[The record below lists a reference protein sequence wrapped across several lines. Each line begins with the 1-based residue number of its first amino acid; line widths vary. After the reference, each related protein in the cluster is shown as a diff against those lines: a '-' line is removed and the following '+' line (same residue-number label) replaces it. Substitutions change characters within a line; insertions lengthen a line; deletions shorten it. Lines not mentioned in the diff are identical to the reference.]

1 MLKKHETIR
10 EKRWLLHEEGEDF
23 SPAAVEEIASTLG
36 VSRVLARLLVCRG
49 HRDAESARSF
59 ICMESELLH
68 NPFAMKDIER
78 AVNRIRRAIR
88 MKEKIT
94 IYGDYDVDGVTA
106 VCTLYLYLKK
116 RGAEVDYYIPNRA
129 GEGYGVSC
137 PAIQSLAENG
147 TRLIVTVDTGIT
159 AKAEVAYAKTL
170 GVDMV
175 VTDHHEC
182 RADLPEAEAVVNPH
196 RPDCPYPFK

>member
-1 MLKKHETIR
+1 MLKQNETAR
-10 EKRWLLHEEGEDF
+10 EKRWLLHEEEADF
-23 SPAAVEEIASTLG
+23 YAPAVEEIATSLG
-36 VSRVLARLLVCRG
+36 ISRVLARLLVCRG
-49 HRDAESARSF
+49 YRDAESARTF

-68 NPFAMKDIER
+68 NPFAMKDVER

-106 VCTLYLYLKK
+106 DCTLYLYLKK
-116 RGAEVDYYIPNRA
+116 RGADVDYYIPNRA

-137 PAIQSLAENG
+137 PAIRSLAEGG

-159 AKAEVAYAKTL
+159 A
-170 GVDMV
+170 
-175 VTDHHEC
+175 
-182 RADLPEAEAVVNPH
+182 
-196 RPDCPYPFK
+196 